1 MRLPS
6 TMPTLGFGQPLN
18 FRIVNKISEIINRVA
33 VATTLAYFLF

>member
-6 TMPTLGFGQPLN
+6 TLPTPGFGQPLN
-18 FRIVNKISEIINRVA
+18 FIIVNKISDIINLVA